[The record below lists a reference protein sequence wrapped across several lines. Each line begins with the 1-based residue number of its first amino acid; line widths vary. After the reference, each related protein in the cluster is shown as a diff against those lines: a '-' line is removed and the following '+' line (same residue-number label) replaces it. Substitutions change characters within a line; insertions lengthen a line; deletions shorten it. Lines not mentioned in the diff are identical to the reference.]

1 MKLLNFSMIFLM
13 VSWLIACQANG
24 QSAVSVQEFQ
34 KKLQENTSKA
44 QRIDVRTPQE
54 FASGHLEGF
63 LNFNI
68 SDPSFQDKISKL
80 DKNKPVF
87 VYCAVGGRSAAAT
100 RQLSSLGFTKIYDMR
115 GGISAW
121 RAAGLQTVR

>member
-1 MKLLNFSMIFLM
+1 MKWLNFSLVFLM
-13 VSWLIACQANG
+13 LSWLVACQANG

-34 KKLQENTSKA
+34 KKLQENSSKA

-63 LNFNI
+63 QNLNI
-68 SDPSFQDKISKL
+68 SDPSFQNKISQL

-87 VYCAVGGRSAAAT
+87 VYCAVGGRSANAAQ
-100 RQLSSLGFTKIYDMR
+100 QLKKLGFSQVYDMR
-115 GGISAW
+115 GGINAW
-121 RAAGLQTVR
+121 RAAGLKTVK